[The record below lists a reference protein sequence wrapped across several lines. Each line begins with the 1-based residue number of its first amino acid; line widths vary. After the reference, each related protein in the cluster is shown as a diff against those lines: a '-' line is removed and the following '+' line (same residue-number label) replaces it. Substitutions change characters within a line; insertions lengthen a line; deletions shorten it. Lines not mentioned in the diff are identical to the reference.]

1 MKSLDKF
8 SIRYI
13 LKKQKKTVE
22 TDSDSS
28 FSDTYILNNNNLL
41 SVANNPISNID
52 IDVIME
58 NLKISSIK
66 ELLECIEK
74 THLKE
79 KEVFFNLLNE
89 KFLDSLNPV
98 F

>member
-41 SVANNPISNID
+41 SVANNPISNIETEYVD
-52 IDVIME
+52 NDLILILIRVQSVAD
-58 NLKISSIK
+58 LQQY
-66 ELLECIEK
+66 
-74 THLKE
+74 
-79 KEVFFNLLNE
+79 
-89 KFLDSLNPV
+89 PQQ
-98 F
+98 